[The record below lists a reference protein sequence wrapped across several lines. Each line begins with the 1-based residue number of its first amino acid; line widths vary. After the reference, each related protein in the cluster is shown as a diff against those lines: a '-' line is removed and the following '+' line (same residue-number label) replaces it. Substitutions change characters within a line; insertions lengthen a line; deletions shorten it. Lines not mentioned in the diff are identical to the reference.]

1 MHKIKTGEKEESYN
15 CPLCFIKNVVCL
27 FFILDKI

>member
-1 MHKIKTGEKEESYN
+1 MHKIKTGEKEESYD
-15 CPLCFIKNVVCL
+15 CPLCFIKNVVFF

>member
-1 MHKIKTGEKEESYN
+1 MHKIKTGEKEESYD
-15 CPLCFIKNVVCL
+15 CPLCFIKNVVF